1 MSTDGLVS
9 PVRCVTL
16 TTLSSSLE
24 SSRVAKLLNSTPET
38 TKVDSHLE
46 FVIAYN
52 VKLVLLLGV
61 FHYSLHLAFFLT
73 LLQLALNFSRMHVY
87 VMYQRH
93 FQMIL
98 GSSFQSQCHEVF
110 AIFAKYYLKRA
121 RHVA

>member
-1 MSTDGLVS
+1 MSTEGLVS

-52 VKLVLLLGV
+52 VKLVLLLGA

-73 LLQLALNFSRMHVY
+73 LLQLG
-87 VMYQRH
+87 
-93 FQMIL
+93 I
-98 GSSFQSQCHEVF
+98 SFQSQCHGVF